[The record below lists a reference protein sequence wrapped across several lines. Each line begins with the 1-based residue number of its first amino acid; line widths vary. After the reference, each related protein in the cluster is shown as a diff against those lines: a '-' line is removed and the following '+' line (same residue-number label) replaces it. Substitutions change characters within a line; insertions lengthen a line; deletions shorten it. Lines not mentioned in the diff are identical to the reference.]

1 MGEILVVTKVS
12 GKLRYGKVVSNLLCP
27 FTWQAGDIDSDIT
40 DSDMKFF
47 CHLRCIS
54 IAMVYICE
62 ELGGGMYGWANSRG
76 TVGERM
82 ADSEYAKFGN
92 GEQQPL
98 TGMGR
103 TQIR

>member
-1 MGEILVVTKVS
+1 MGEILVVTKMS

-40 DSDMKFF
+40 DSDTKFF

-62 ELGGGMYGWANSRG
+62 ELGGGMYGWANSHG

-82 ADSEYAKFGN
+82 ADEYAKFGN

-98 TGMGR
+98 TA
-103 TQIR
+103 QIR